1 MANLRGLFRREISK
15 AEKIKIFSE
24 NGGEDLGVLL
34 DISQNGFRLSSK
46 KAYQPGAR
54 LSGLIESP
62 SESGPPNFVPFTA
75 QCVWTHRKEAGFNIK
90 EIPHTAEAAF
100 DQLIERFAGSGG

>member
-1 MANLRGLFRREISK
+1 MANLRGLFRRDISK
-15 AEKIKIFSE
+15 GDKIQIFSE

-34 DISQNGFRLSSK
+34 DISQTGFRLSSK
-46 KAYQPGAR
+46 KAYEPGTR
-54 LSGLIESP
+54 LTGLIEFP

-90 EIPHTAEAAF
+90 EIPLTAEAAF
-100 DQLIERFAGSGG
+100 DKLIERFASAG